1 MARTISD
8 ETMRF
13 TLVIDGNEAQKE
25 LFDLEK
31 GTRRLTEENKSLAL
45 QKKLLIRQ
53 GKQETDEYRALTRTM
68 RENSETIRT
77 NRLRTQEL
85 QNQLGLTGLTITQLT
100 QKANILRSSLRNA
113 IPGSE
118 AYTRYNSELQQV
130 SARINELNGRA
141 RNAGMSLGTLS
152 DGFSRFHGMAI
163 SIIAGLTG
171 IVLSIQKIIDVSGKL
186 SDAQADVMK
195 TTGMTKHEVDELTK
209 SFGLLETRTSRINLL
224 GIAEQGGRIGIT
236 KAEITDFVNVM
247 NKASVALG
255 DSFTGGVEEVSEKLG
270 KIKFLFQE
278 TKEMSVDQAYNSIGS
293 AINDL
298 GANGVASE
306 RNIAEFTTRI
316 GSLTDVLKPS
326 IQETLALGTAFEE
339 SGIEAEVSAR
349 AYNIFMKQAST
360 ESAKFAKVMGLSQKS
375 VENLIDTN
383 PLDFMLQFA
392 QGMKGMSATDTAKT
406 LDYLGINAD
415 GANKVIGAMGNNM
428 GRFKELIDLSNKSF
442 SDGTSLVNEYTIKNN
457 NLAATLEKI
466 SNSVTEWFTN
476 ETFVSWLTTS
486 VEWIAKLI
494 GATTEADSSTAAWKN
509 TLVFTA
515 KMVAI
520 VTAAIITNVGWQ
532 KLVALW
538 TTRNTEATL
547 LYNLATKARAF
558 SEGVAIVAT
567 QAYAIATMLLTGN
580 IRGAAQAF
588 RLMTATMMATPWGFI
603 IGLLAAVGTA
613 YVLFSKEVSDASIV
627 QKTLSDVHLEASKNI
642 AKQKNELD
650 VYTKIAANSALT
662 DDQRLKAI
670 KKLNDLIPD
679 HIGLLSLQNI
689 KTAEGIDI
697 LKRYTDELYANA
709 RAKAAQSKFDQLAQ
723 ERLDVE
729 GKTSKD
735 YQGSLTSFFDKFN
748 GGSPEFKNRK
758 DVENYVI
765 KTFAKDL
772 GARKDKVTGA
782 TMVDA
787 KTFETLVKNYMDKYG
802 ITEKETELAQ
812 KDAQM
817 KALEN
822 EVLKANVKDLDKTT
836 PTTPKSGYVVPAAD
850 AKKGKRDPNST
861 QEELNRIRLE
871 NEAKYADQLLKQQRQ
886 LEDDRI
892 AAMKDGYDKEVLL
905 ENQRYLREVDELEK
919 QKVHIV
925 ELAKLDEDIAK
936 AKKSKDVTKYNALL
950 EIRKGWDEK
959 NRALDAQI
967 DALKETKLK
976 IHYLK
981 LGIIEEKGVKDKITK
996 AKEAYDRDKII
1007 RETEYNL
1014 ELARLGNNQAAKDK
1028 LTRNFEK
1035 SELEHDEKFLKE
1047 LLAQYNEIINDKEFQ
1062 GIDIELLTPEQVT
1075 EFKKLSEEA
1084 QKALAVLIAQKK
1096 ALSGSQA
1103 KEGAAALGLENAGQK
1118 DILGFT
1124 NDQWITFY
1132 DNLKS
1137 GTFGINE
1144 MSFALISLANA
1155 WGKYNEFLE
1164 ANENANLQKF
1174 ERSSDKKKQRLKSQ
1188 LDSGMI
1194 SQTTYNKKVEQIDKE
1209 IEAKKMDIEYK
1220 QAKRK
1225 KQMEIVNTIIN
1236 TSVAIM
1242 QAYSQLGPI
1251 GGTIAAVLIGT
1262 MGALQLNA
1270 IRKQPLPAKGYEE
1283 GLYPDLVKRDQDGK
1297 IFKSQFG
1304 GNTRSGLIKN
1314 TSHFLVAE
1322 NGPEMVIDNK
1332 AWTQM
1337 SPAVKEALINELRGI
1352 KGFEHG
1358 YYNDETKRIE
1368 VPEST
1373 TNNPNTS
1380 NLNSSPD
1387 VSAILQLM
1395 MNVVQENTAIM
1406 KDLRNN
1412 GVVATMNKKNL
1423 RDMKDIKEG
1432 ISDYDSLKN
1441 KSKR

>member
-31 GTRRLTEENKSLAL
+31 GTRRLTEENKALAL

-53 GKQETDEYRALTRTM
+53 GRQETDEYRALTRTM
-68 RENSETIRT
+68 RENSEAIRN
-77 NRLRTQEL
+77 NRVRMQEL
-85 QNQLGLTGLTITQLT
+85 QNQIGITGLTLAQLT
-100 QKANILRSSLRNA
+100 QKANLLRNSLRNA

-118 AYTRYNSELQQV
+118 AYNRYNAELQQV

-141 RNAGMSLGTLS
+141 RNAGMSLGSLTN
-152 DGFSRFHGMAI
+152 GFNRFHGMAI
-163 SIIAGLTG
+163 SIVAGLTG
-171 IVLSIQKIIDVSGKL
+171 VVLSIQKFIDVSGKL
-186 SDAQADVMK
+186 SEAQANVMK

-209 SFGLLETRTSRINLL
+209 SFGLLQTRTSRINLL
-224 GIAEQGGRIGIT
+224 GIAEQGGRIGIA
-236 KAEITDFVNVM
+236 KEEIDDFVNVM

-270 KIKFLFQE
+270 KIKFLFEE
-278 TKEMSVDQAYNSIGS
+278 TKEMSVDQAYNRIGS

-375 VENLIDTN
+375 VENMIDTN

-428 GRFKELIDLSNKSF
+428 GRFRELIELSNKSF

-457 NLAATLEKI
+457 NLAGTLEKI
-466 SNSVTEWFTN
+466 SNTVTGWFTS
-476 ETFVSWLTTS
+476 ETFVAWLTTS

-494 GATTEADSSTAAWKN
+494 GATTDADTSTSAWKN

-515 KMVAI
+515 KMIAV
-520 VTAAIITNVGWQ
+520 VTAAIVTNVGWQ
-532 KLVALW
+532 KLVVLW

-558 SEGVAIVAT
+558 AEGVAMIAT
-567 QAYAIATMLLTGN
+567 QAYAIATMLLSGN
-580 IRGAAQAF
+580 IRGATQAF
-588 RLMTATMMATPWGFI
+588 RIMTATMMTTPWGFI
-603 IGLLAAVGTA
+603 LGLIAAVGAA
-613 YVLFSKEVSDASIV
+613 YVVFSKDVSDATLI
-627 QKTLSDVHLEASKNI
+627 QKTLSDIHLEASKNI
-642 AKQKNELD
+642 SKQKSELD
-650 VYTKIAANSALT
+650 LLSKIAGNEALAE
-662 DDQRLKAI
+662 DKRVKAIQRLNEI
-670 KKLNDLIPD
+670 IPD

-709 RAKAAQSKFDQLAQ
+709 RAKAAQSKFEQLAQ
-723 ERLDVE
+723 DRLDVE
-729 GKTSKD
+729 SKTAGD
-735 YQGSLTSFFDKFN
+735 YRKEQTLGFLGSDQFDNFKTKADFEKYVLEKF
-748 GGSPEFKNRK
+748 GGVVGAHKN
-758 DVENYVI
+758 
-765 KTFAKDL
+765 KT
-772 GARKDKVTGA
+772 TGA
-782 TMVDA
+782 TIVDKA
-787 KTFETLVKNYMDKYG
+787 KFNDIVNKFMSASGMTDK
-802 ITEKETELAQ
+802 TEQLASI
-812 KDAQM
+812 DAQM
-817 KALEN
+817 KALES
-822 EVLKANVKDLDKTT
+822 EVLKKTVTDLDQVP
-836 PTTPKSGYVVPAAD
+836 PTGTKSNYTVPTGDPKNG
-850 AKKGKRDPNST
+850 KKDPNST
-861 QEELNRIRLE
+861 IEEINRIRLE
-871 NEAKYADQLLKQQRQ
+871 NEARYAEQLLKQQRQ

-892 AAMKDGYDKEVLL
+892 AAMQDGYDKEVAL
-905 ENQRYLREVDELEK
+905 ETQRYLREVDDLEK
-919 QKVHIV
+919 QKVHVV

-936 AKKSKDVTKYNALL
+936 AKKSKDNTKYQALL
-950 EIRKGWDEK
+950 KIRQGWDEK
-959 NRALDAQI
+959 NLALDAQI
-967 DALKETKLK
+967 DAIKEGKLK
-976 IHYLK
+976 MHYQK
-981 LGIIEEKGVKDKITK
+981 LGIIEEKGAKDKITK
-996 AKEAYDRDKII
+996 AHEAYEREKVLRETQFNLQLAALGSNNAAKEKLRRAFEESELKEDEKYLNSLIDQYQKII
-1007 RETEYNL
+1007 NSD
-1014 ELARLGNNQAAKDK
+1014 N
-1028 LTRNFEK
+1028 
-1035 SELEHDEKFLKE
+1035 
-1047 LLAQYNEIINDKEFQ
+1047 FQ
-1062 GIDIELLTPEQVT
+1062 GIDLKLLTPEQLD

-1084 QKALAVLIAQKK
+1084 QKALAVLIGQRNELAGNK
-1096 ALSGSQA
+1096 A
-1103 KEGAAALGLENAGQK
+1103 KEGAAALGIGDAGQT

-1124 NDQWITFY
+1124 NDQWVTFY
-1132 DNLKS
+1132 ENLKK

-1144 MSFALISLANA
+1144 MSFALISLSAA

-1164 ANENANLQKF
+1164 ANENTQLQKF
-1174 ERSSDKKKQRLKSQ
+1174 ERTSDKKKSKLKSQ

-1209 IEAKKMDIEYK
+1209 VEAKKMDIEYK

-1225 KQMEIVNTIIN
+1225 KQMELVNTIIN

-1242 QAYSQLGPI
+1242 QAYAQLGPI

-1270 IRKQPLPAKGYEE
+1270 IRKQPLPAKGYEK
-1283 GLYPDLVKRDQDGK
+1283 GLYPEMVKREQDGK
-1297 IFKSQFG
+1297 VFNSKFAG
-1304 GNTRSGLIKN
+1304 KTRSGLVKN

-1322 NGPEMVIDNK
+1322 KGPEMVIDNK

-1352 KGFEHG
+1352 KGFEQG
-1358 YYNDETKRIE
+1358 YYNDATRRYE
-1368 VPEST
+1368 VPASG
-1373 TNNPNTS
+1373 NNQS
-1380 NLNSSPD
+1380 NSSQD
-1387 VSAILQLM
+1387 DTIAMLKIM
-1395 MNVVQENTAIM
+1395 MGIVQENTMVM
-1406 KDLRNN
+1406 KDLRDN
-1412 GVVATMNKKNL
+1412 GVVATMNKRNL
-1423 RDMKDIKEG
+1423 KDMKDIKEG
-1432 ISDYDSLKN
+1432 LSDYDSLKN